1 MRDVWVLSVRTSL
14 PKVCLSAYDLEL
26 SVYAFDSFEKARDAA
41 RRIIK
46 SYAFS
51 RNKMFG
57 GKGKL
62 TNLEEFKEE
71 MQSEAD
77 NPRLR
82 KKPKYLSREKMERVT
97 DALLSVFRGEDCVPE
112 LAEGDCSDECYVGY
126 RFEDGALRMYSEDDG
141 GFGTDYD
148 PILETNMFSMQAE
161 GDYYLHI
168 DPRFGQDEPTPEL
181 YIDLVKADVFDK

>member
-1 MRDVWVLSVRTSL
+1 MQDVWVLSVRTSL

-26 SVYAFDSFEKARDAA
+26 SVYAFDCFEKARDAA
-41 RRIIK
+41 RRIIHG
-46 SYAFS
+46 YAFS

-82 KKPKYLSREKMERVT
+82 KKPGFLSRERMDRVT
-97 DALLSVFRGEDCVPE
+97 DALLHVFRGEDCVPE
-112 LAEGDCSDECYVGY
+112 LAEGDCSDECYIGY
-126 RFEDGALRMYSEDDG
+126 HYENGALQMYGEDDG
-141 GFGTDYD
+141 SFGTDYA
-148 PILETNMFSMQAE
+148 PILETNMFSMEKE
-161 GDYYLHI
+161 GNYYLHI
-168 DPRFGQDEPTPEL
+168 DPRFGQDKPTPEL
-181 YIDLVKADVFDK
+181 YIDLNRAAPFDE